1 MARQQIERL
10 DFEDR
15 SRITNFQMDRETGSR
30 SDAGIY
36 FKFSESCQHMA
47 AAITR
52 NVADT
57 IRPRDHFFGS
67 YARTASFTLADRRF
81 AWVGVMAGIAGLATL
96 LAFGWSEIG
105 AGAVSATERRA
116 DPSGPAAVPLIE
128 AEAGMEAIRRRGLE
142 LLRADVSEDEPYQ
155 SLARGDRLE
164 PPDAIKPVMRVATAG
179 EDNSV
184 AAPAPLPTQPAASKP
199 AKAKEKNAAKQRQAR
214 RASRM
219 RLIGSRWQTSRTRRS
234 RPSRRP
240 PQPADCRRTGR
251 RRRRTSRS
259 AGSGDCRTRSQA
271 VGKTCGRKE
280 MAVEICPAIRLQIR
294 PQDARGRL
302 MPASDSR
309 RARTALAQTRHAYR
323 Q

>member
-15 SRITNFQMDRETGSR
+15 SRITDFQMDRETGSC

-214 RASRM
+214 RASRDAPDRVKM
-219 RLIGSRWQTSRTRRS
+219 ANVKNAQVAAEPQTT
-234 RPSRRP
+234 
-240 PQPADCRRTGR
+240 
-251 RRRRTSRS
+251 S
-259 AGSGDCRTRSQA
+259 AGGLQADRAPPEEDKPFGWVRRLPDTIAGGWENLWSKGNGGGDSSCNPSANPAT
-271 VGKTCGRKE
+271 G
-280 MAVEICPAIRLQIR
+280 CPRE
-294 PQDARGRL
+294 
-302 MPASDSR
+302 
-309 RARTALAQTRHAYR
+309 AYAGQR
-323 Q
+323 